1 MKYLYRYKSRC
12 SAFKKSGTHGARVYR
27 CDEKSKHTG
36 IQQYSDTLL
45 SATGL
50 WAVFK
55 AHACYLSA
63 SRTPVHVS
71 LVFRRIS
78 RAGHAYEIVAFA
90 VSRARKV
97 HLIARTCFLRRQ
109 GSVKAHARI
118 KQNKK
123 KYKKEIKKRKN
134 KKKQRKK
141 KVKKN

>member
-1 MKYLYRYKSRC
+1 MSGVQ
-12 SAFKKSGTHGARVYR
+12 SARLLFVHLTDSGTCLA
-27 CDEKSKHTG
+27 
-36 IQQYSDTLL
+36 
-45 SATGL
+45 
-50 WAVFK
+50 
-55 AHACYLSA
+55 
-63 SRTPVHVS
+63 
-71 LVFRRIS
+71 RRIS

-123 KYKKEIKKRKN
+123 KKKYKKEIKKRKN

>member
-12 SAFKKSGTHGARVYR
+12 SAFKKSGIHDARVCR

-36 IQQYSDTLL
+36 IQQHSDTLL

-50 WAVFK
+50 WAMFK

-63 SRTPVHVS
+63 SRTPVQVS
-71 LVFRRIS
+71 LVSRRIS
-78 RAGHAYEIVAFA
+78 RVGHAYQIIAFA

-97 HLIARTCFLRRQ
+97 HPIARTCFLRRQ

-118 KQNKK
+118 KKNKSK
-123 KYKKEIKKRKN
+123 NTKKRKKE
-134 KKKQRKK
+134 KKKQEKSKERKK
-141 KVKKN
+141 

>member
-1 MKYLYRYKSRC
+1 MSGVQ
-12 SAFKKSGTHGARVYR
+12 SARLLFVRLTDSGTCLA
-27 CDEKSKHTG
+27 
-36 IQQYSDTLL
+36 
-45 SATGL
+45 
-50 WAVFK
+50 
-55 AHACYLSA
+55 
-63 SRTPVHVS
+63 
-71 LVFRRIS
+71 RRIS